1 MQELE
6 IFKNEEFGEI
16 RTLMIDGEPWFVGK
30 DISDKLGY
38 AQTSNMMKRIDDE
51 DFKSSILDGM
61 NMKSILINES
71 GLYSAILGSKLN
83 SAKRFKRWVTSE
95 VLPTIRKTG
104 GYVNNDEGVP
114 CFRRVLVIWSRET
127 RHPLRVGN
135 FRYLTYWKGVGILE
149 IPLYVTVDFPPRED
163 YSAQNCTVR
172 MSVSVGLTV
181 RFWTVKFTEISYIHR
196 WINQHKNTIVKI

>member
-51 DFKSSILDGM
+51 DSKSSILDGM

-127 RHPLRVGN
+127 RHPLP
-135 FRYLTYWKGVGILE
+135 E
-149 IPLYVTVDFPPRED
+149 DF
-163 YSAQNCTVR
+163 SAVR
-172 MSVSVGLTV
+172 WL
-181 RFWTVKFTEISYIHR
+181 
-196 WINQHKNTIVKI
+196 

>member
-114 CFRRVLVIWSRET
+114 LF
-127 RHPLRVGN
+127 
-135 FRYLTYWKGVGILE
+135 
-149 IPLYVTVDFPPRED
+149 
-163 YSAQNCTVR
+163 
-172 MSVSVGLTV
+172 
-181 RFWTVKFTEISYIHR
+181 
-196 WINQHKNTIVKI
+196 